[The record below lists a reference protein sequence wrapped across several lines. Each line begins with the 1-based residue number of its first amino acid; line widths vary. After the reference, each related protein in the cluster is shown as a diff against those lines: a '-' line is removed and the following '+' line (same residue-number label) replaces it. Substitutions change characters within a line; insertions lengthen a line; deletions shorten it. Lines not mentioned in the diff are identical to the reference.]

1 MIQKEIR
8 KKLKDLFIMV
18 EKLESSMGFLPPV
31 VDPNQSEWI
40 TNTERQI
47 ELIKVEI
54 DSLMKQLEI

>member
-1 MIQKEIR
+1 MIQKDIR

-40 TNTERQI
+40 TNTEKQI
-47 ELIKVEI
+47 ERIKVEI
-54 DSLMKQLEI
+54 DSLMKQLEV

>member
-1 MIQKEIR
+1 MTQKDIR

-40 TNTERQI
+40 TNTEKQI

-54 DSLMKQLEI
+54 DSVMKQLEI

>member
-1 MIQKEIR
+1 MTQKDIR

-40 TNTERQI
+40 TNTEKQI
-47 ELIKVEI
+47 ELIKLEI
-54 DSLMKQLEI
+54 DSLMKELEL

>member
-1 MIQKEIR
+1 MTQKDIR

-40 TNTERQI
+40 TNTEKQI

-54 DSLMKQLEI
+54 DSLMKQLEL

>member
-40 TNTERQI
+40 TNTEKQI

-54 DSLMKQLEI
+54 DSLMKQIEI

>member
-1 MIQKEIR
+1 MTQKDIR

-40 TNTERQI
+40 TNTEKQI

-54 DSLMKQLEI
+54 DSLMKELEL

>member
-1 MIQKEIR
+1 MTQKDIR

-40 TNTERQI
+40 TNTEKQI

>member
-1 MIQKEIR
+1 MIQKDIR

-40 TNTERQI
+40 TNTEKQI

-54 DSLMKQLEI
+54 DSLMKQLEV